1 MGCREPVGPFA
12 RHQPTAPLR
21 VWADAPFPVRHMVRS
36 LSAFTWRDKKV
47 TFPAMRSATP
57 SLGGV
62 MRKVP
67 LQSLWFCI
75 LPFRARS
82 PVLQMT
88 RQSLWACSRGAG
100 GAGTMGLGEG
110 GVRAPDITGSILPCH
125 AGHSA
130 FHWVPSRALQVSQ
143 WGPAPLPVVTSL
155 VCHLDVDTLAATPR
169 LSIPASELQGLAL
182 CICSVQS
189 PVQKMPGLLLQS
201 SKNDCS
207 DPCEWILP
215 VKSPRE

>member
-1 MGCREPVGPFA
+1 MGKVGCREPVGPFA
-12 RHQPTAPLR
+12 HRQPTAPLR
-21 VWADAPFPVRHMVRS
+21 VWADAPFPVRRMVRS
-36 LSAFTWRDKKV
+36 LSAFSWRDKKM

-75 LPFRARS
+75 LPFRTRS

-88 RQSLWACSRGAG
+88 CPSLWACSRGAG
-100 GAGTMGLGEG
+100 GAGMMGLGEG
-110 GVRAPDITGSILPCH
+110 GGRAPNVTGSVLPCH

-143 WGPAPLPVVTSL
+143 RG
-155 VCHLDVDTLAATPR
+155 TLAH
-169 LSIPASELQGLAL
+169 GH
-182 CICSVQS
+182 
-189 PVQKMPGLLLQS
+189 KPGVPSGHKTLLLPPGSPSQPWS
-201 SKNDCS
+201 YRAWHFAFAPSRAQFRRCQVCFYSLLKTTV
-207 DPCEWILP
+207 LTP
-215 VKSPRE
+215 VSGSCL

>member
-12 RHQPTAPLR
+12 HRQPTASLR
-21 VWADAPFPVRHMVRS
+21 VWADAPFPVRRMVRS
-36 LSAFTWRDKKV
+36 LSAFSWRAKKM
-47 TFPAMRSATP
+47 TFPSMRSATP

-67 LQSLWFCI
+67 LQSLWFYI

-88 RQSLWACSRGAG
+88 CPSLWACSRGAG
-100 GAGTMGLGEG
+100 GAGMMGLGEG
-110 GVRAPDITGSILPCH
+110 GGRAPDVTGSVLPCH
-125 AGHSA
+125 ARHSA

-143 WGPAPLPVVTSL
+143 RGPAHLPVVTSL
-155 VCHLDVDTLAATPR
+155 VCHLDIDTLAATR
-169 LSIPASELQGLAL
+169 LSIPALELQGLAL

-201 SKNDCS
+201 SKNNCS